1 MPDVISNTS
10 CLILLS
16 KIQQFGILKSL
27 YNSVI
32 ITDTV
37 KTEFGENIPDFIKVK
52 NPKQEFSVKSLEQI
66 LDSGEASTI
75 ALALESKNSLVIL
88 DDLKARKIAK
98 NLGLKITG
106 TLGILAKAKTLGIIE
121 DLEKQ
126 IDELQRK
133 GIWISDSVLNEIRKI
148 NKLNH

>member
-37 KTEFGENIPDFIKVK
+37 KTEFGESIPDFIKVK

-75 ALALESKNSLVIL
+75 ALALELKNSLVIL

-133 GIWISDSVLNEIRKI
+133 GIWISESVLNEIRKI
-148 NKLNH
+148 NKSNN

>member
-1 MPDVISNTS
+1 MPEVISNTS

-16 KIQQFGILKSL
+16 KIQQLDLLKSL
-27 YNSVI
+27 YNSII

-37 KTEFGENIPDFIKVK
+37 KAEFGENIPNFIKIK
-52 NPKQEFSVKSLEQI
+52 NPNQEFSVKSLEQI

-106 TLGILAKAKTLGIIE
+106 TLGILAKAKKLGIID

-126 IDELQRK
+126 INELQRK
-133 GIWISDSVLNEIRKI
+133 GIWISESVINQIRRIDKST
-148 NKLNH
+148 N

>member
-1 MPDVISNTS
+1 MPEIISNTS

-16 KIQQFGILKSL
+16 KIQQLDLLKSL
-27 YNSVI
+27 YNSII
-32 ITDTV
+32 ITETV
-37 KTEFGENIPDFIKVK
+37 KAEFAENIPNFIKIK
-52 NPKQEFSVKSLEQI
+52 NPNQEFSVKSLEQI

-106 TLGILAKAKTLGIIE
+106 TLGILAKAKKLGIID

-126 IDELQRK
+126 INELQRK
-133 GIWISDSVLNEIRKI
+133 GIWISESVINEIRRIDKST
-148 NKLNH
+148 N

>member
-16 KIQQFGILKSL
+16 KIQQFGILKNL
-27 YNSVI
+27 YNTVV

-126 IDELQRK
+126 IDDLQRK
-133 GIWISDSVLNEIRKI
+133 GIWISESVLSEIRKI
-148 NKLNH
+148 NKSNH

>member
-16 KIQQFGILKSL
+16 KIQQIDILKSL
-27 YNSVI
+27 YKTVI

-37 KTEFGENIPDFIKVK
+37 KTEFGENIPDFIKIK
-52 NPKQEFSVKSLEQI
+52 NPIQEFSVKSLEQI

-75 ALALESKNSLVIL
+75 ALALESKDSLVIL

-106 TLGILAKAKTLGIIE
+106 TLGILTKAKKVGLIN
-121 DLEKQ
+121 DLEKN
-126 IDELQRK
+126 IEELQRK
-133 GIWISDSVLNEIRKI
+133 GIWISESVLNEIRKI
-148 NKLNH
+148 EKHYH

>member
-1 MPDVISNTS
+1 MPDIISNTS
-10 CLILLS
+10 CLILLT
-16 KIQQFGILKSL
+16 KIQQLDLLKSL
-27 YNSVI
+27 YESII

-37 KTEFGENIPDFIKVK
+37 KAEFGESIPNFIKIK
-52 NPKQEFSVKSLEQI
+52 NPNQEFSVKSLEQI

-75 ALALESKNSLVIL
+75 ALALESKDSLVIL

-106 TLGILAKAKTLGIIE
+106 TLGILAKAKKLGIID

-126 IDELQRK
+126 INELQRK
-133 GIWISDSVLNEIRKI
+133 GIWISESVINEIRKI
-148 NKLNH
+148 NKTTN

>member
-37 KTEFGENIPDFIKVK
+37 KTEFAENIPDFIKVK

-106 TLGILAKAKTLGIIE
+106 TLGILARAKTLGIIE

-148 NKLNH
+148 NKSNH

>member
-1 MPDVISNTS
+1 MPDIISNTS
-10 CLILLS
+10 CLILLT
-16 KIQQFGILKSL
+16 KIQQLELLKSL
-27 YNSVI
+27 YKSII

-37 KTEFGENIPDFIKVK
+37 KAEFGENIPNFIKIK
-52 NPKQEFSVKSLEQI
+52 NPNQEFSVKSLEQI

-75 ALALESKNSLVIL
+75 ALALESKDSLVIL

-106 TLGILAKAKTLGIIE
+106 TLGILAKAKKLGIID

-126 IDELQRK
+126 INELQRK
-133 GIWISDSVLNEIRKI
+133 GIWISESVINEIRKI
-148 NKLNH
+148 NKTTN

>member
-1 MPDVISNTS
+1 MPEVISNTS

-16 KIQQFGILKSL
+16 KIRQLDLLNTL
-27 YNSVI
+27 YNSII

-37 KTEFGENIPDFIKVK
+37 KTEFGENIPHFIKIK
-52 NPKQEFSVKSLEQI
+52 NPNQEFSVKSLEQI

-106 TLGILAKAKTLGIIE
+106 TLGILAKAKKLGIID

-126 IDELQRK
+126 INELQRK
-133 GIWISDSVLNEIRKI
+133 GIWISEPVINEIRKI
-148 NKLNH
+148 DKSTN

>member
-37 KTEFGENIPDFIKVK
+37 KTEFGKNVPDFIKTK
-52 NPKQEFSVKSLEQI
+52 NPTQEFSVKSLEQI
-66 LDSGEASTI
+66 LDSGEASTN

-106 TLGILAKAKTLGIIE
+106 TLGILAKAKKLGIIE

-126 IDELQRK
+126 INELQKK
-133 GIWISDSVLNEIRKI
+133 GIWISESVLNEIRKI
-148 NKLNH
+148 NNSNN

>member
-16 KIQQFGILKSL
+16 KIQQFAILKSL

-37 KTEFGENIPDFIKVK
+37 KTEFGESIPDFIKVK

-133 GIWISDSVLNEIRKI
+133 GIWISESVLSEIRKI
-148 NKLNH
+148 NKSNH

>member
-27 YNSVI
+27 YNSII

-126 IDELQRK
+126 IDELQKK
-133 GIWISDSVLNEIRKI
+133 GIWISESVLSEIRKI
-148 NKLNH
+148 NKSNH